1 MPRQGLGHDLYVP
14 GHDDIVLLLGPDQ
27 DVGVQAGKP
36 RGAVLAYAGDLDGK
50 RALTIGQDHCRPE
63 WAAKILV
70 DQISKRHDSDPIGVD
85 RHRLLARFE
94 SRSHL
99 CQAGGVPP
107 GRLEMVELSSVL
119 RDIRIHRLSIFQV
132 ENNHLMNHDELQC
145 WKLAEEH
152 LGVVPL
158 IVIMDEVVQPDSMA
172 HHSDLSVGAPVQA
185 VGQPLDERFGTFH
198 LAGALDSWVR
208 GIAHSIGSSS
218 FCSPAIL
225 RSLSTP
231 RDSIWR
237 TRSLVIPSSRPSCSR
252 VRSAAPP
259 RPNRLVMIS
268 RSRSS
273 SRSSMPLMASC
284 MRLRALSYSCSSVRL
299 SAAASNISSWPVT
312 KRSRR

>member
-1 MPRQGLGHDLYVP
+1 MNQENAREMAAVPEMPRQGLGHGLYVP
-14 GHDDIVLLLGPDQ
+14 GRDDIALLLGPDQ

-50 RALTIGQDHCRPE
+50 RTLAIGLDHCRPE
-63 WAAKILV
+63 WAAQILV
-70 DQISKRHDSDPIGVD
+70 DQVSKRHDSDPIGVD
-85 RHRLLARFE
+85 RHRLLAGFE

-198 LAGALDSWVR
+198 LAGAFDS
-208 GIAHSIGSSS
+208 
-218 FCSPAIL
+218 
-225 RSLSTP
+225 
-231 RDSIWR
+231 
-237 TRSLVIPSSRPSCSR
+237 
-252 VRSAAPP
+252 
-259 RPNRLVMIS
+259 
-268 RSRSS
+268 
-273 SRSSMPLMASC
+273 
-284 MRLRALSYSCSSVRL
+284 
-299 SAAASNISSWPVT
+299 
-312 KRSRR
+312 